1 MEIESRISPDTV
13 TRQIDLGHTINFSLR
28 SAGMGSLYIAMW
40 EDGVFR
46 EYSDLGR
53 RATGRLGVI

>member
-28 SAGMGSLYIAMW
+28 SAGMGSLYY
-40 EDGVFR
+40 R
-46 EYSDLGR
+46 CGR
-53 RATGRLGVI
+53 MVCSANTPT

>member
-28 SAGMGSLYIAMW
+28 SAGMGSLYIAM
-40 EDGVFR
+40 
-46 EYSDLGR
+46 
-53 RATGRLGVI
+53 